1 MKTVTPNAD
10 VYTDFQGLTRLRAQA
25 RANSPEALRATA
37 QQFEA
42 LFTQMV
48 LKSMRQASLGEGI
61 FDSAQSDLYR
71 DMLDQQMS
79 LNLSKGKGIG
89 LADMIV
95 KQLSARVGTPAP
107 GAAQAAADKAVAP
120 VALPVAPRTPN
131 RAQPA
136 ANGAPAAA
144 GKAGDPWA
152 RTPETFV
159 RALWPHA
166 QRAGRAL
173 GVAPEALLA
182 QAALETGWG
191 QSVITRADGRP
202 SYNLFN
208 IKADERW
215 NGERLAVGTL
225 EYENGVA
232 VRKRAAFRAY
242 NSYTEGF
249 ADYVNFLRDN
259 PRYRDALAQGRDPV
273 AFATALQDAGY
284 ATDPAYAAKIR
295 RILDGDVLARAGI
308 KFSGG
313 GSLS

>member
-1 MKTVTPNAD
+1 MTVNAD
-10 VYTDFQGLTRLRAQA
+10 IYTDFQGLTRLRAQA

-79 LNLSKGKGIG
+79 LHLSKGKGIG
-89 LADMIV
+89 LADVIV
-95 KQLSARVGTPAP
+95 KQLSARVGTAAP
-107 GAAQAAADKAVAP
+107 GAAQALATKAVPAP
-120 VALPVAPRTPN
+120 AAQPVVPRVSN
-131 RAQPA
+131 RAQPS
-136 ANGAPAAA
+136 ANGEPAAA

-249 ADYVNFLRDN
+249 ADYVNFLRAN

-273 AFATALQDAGY
+273 AYASALQDAGY

-295 RILDGDVLARAGI
+295 RILDGDVMARAGI